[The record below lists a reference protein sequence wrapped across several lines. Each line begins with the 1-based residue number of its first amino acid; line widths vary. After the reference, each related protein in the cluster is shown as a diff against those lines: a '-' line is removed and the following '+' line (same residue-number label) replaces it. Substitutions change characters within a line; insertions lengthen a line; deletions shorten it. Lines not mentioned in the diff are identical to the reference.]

1 MKRIAAVI
9 FHRSLGTSQG
19 ERLVTAGRRAATLDL
34 IGKIHR
40 AGLSRIFL
48 VTDAD
53 EARSFEESGVE
64 SIRVPS
70 GGGFHFGEELKRVIN
85 EEDLEGVVYFGGGS
99 GALFPEEGI
108 RRLSS
113 FAAEEEGGA
122 ILNNFYSSDFAAIAG
137 AGGILSLEIPS
148 IDNRLGFALAEA
160 GIPCYTLDRSLE
172 TDFDIDTP
180 TDLILLKGSARGG
193 ERTRELLDPTSIDHP
208 FLAEILPILAD
219 RSARLFIVGRVNPGT
234 WSRFERAVACRTSG
248 IVEGRG
254 MRSAP
259 DGAEYFVN
267 RILRREGARRFFAH
281 LARSADGALIDTRPL
296 LAENGRLPG
305 PADRFASDLLLP
317 DGIRN
322 PLWREFTEEAL
333 SSPIPVILGGHSLM
347 SGGLHLLAEACWKG
361 RDLPRRLHPEPLDW
375 KKEKA

>member
-1 MKRIAAVI
+1 
-9 FHRSLGTSQG
+9 
-19 ERLVTAGRRAATLDL
+19 
-34 IGKIHR
+34 
-40 AGLSRIFL
+40 
-48 VTDAD
+48 
-53 EARSFEESGVE
+53 
-64 SIRVPS
+64 
-70 GGGFHFGEELKRVIN
+70 
-85 EEDLEGVVYFGGGS
+85 
-99 GALFPEEGI
+99 
-108 RRLSS
+108 
-113 FAAEEEGGA
+113 
-122 ILNNFYSSDFAAIAG
+122 
-137 AGGILSLEIPS
+137 
-148 IDNRLGFALAEA
+148 
-160 GIPCYTLDRSLE
+160 
-172 TDFDIDTP
+172 
-180 TDLILLKGSARGG
+180 
-193 ERTRELLDPTSIDHP
+193 
-208 FLAEILPILAD
+208 
-219 RSARLFIVGRVNPGT
+219 
-234 WSRFERAVACRTSG
+234 
-248 IVEGRG
+248 